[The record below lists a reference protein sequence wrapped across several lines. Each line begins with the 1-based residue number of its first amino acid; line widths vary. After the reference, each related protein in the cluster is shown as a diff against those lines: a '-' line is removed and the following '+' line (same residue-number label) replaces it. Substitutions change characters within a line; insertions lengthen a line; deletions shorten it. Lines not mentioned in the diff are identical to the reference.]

1 MSLRNIR
8 YTQYIRYR
16 WSTIA
21 GIENKMGNIYHE
33 YGLALILAIGY
44 WTQELNISNNVGIIE
59 RFYDPIVRDD
69 FSIRTFAK

>member
-1 MSLRNIR
+1 MVNN
-8 YTQYIRYR
+8 R
-16 WSTIA
+16 WHRKQD
-21 GIENKMGNIYHE
+21 GKYHE

>member
-1 MSLRNIR
+1 
-8 YTQYIRYR
+8 
-16 WSTIA
+16 
-21 GIENKMGNIYHE
+21 MGNIYHE